1 MNQRIHFIGIGGT
14 GMGPLAKIF
23 LEMGWQ
29 VSGSDLKMSET
40 TEYLER
46 LGARISLGHKA
57 EHIDGAA
64 HVVFLPPFPKI
75 ILNTQRPWN
84 AICTYT
90 TGRSWWRSCSTT
102 AAELLSAAPTVSPQP
117 RP

>member
-64 HVVFLPPFPKI
+64 HVVFSSAIPKDNPEYAAA
-75 ILNTQRPWN
+75 LERNLH
-84 AICTYT
+84 YT

>member
-57 EHIDGAA
+57 E
-64 HVVFLPPFPKI
+64 
-75 ILNTQRPWN
+75 
-84 AICTYT
+84 
-90 TGRSWWRSCSTT
+90 
-102 AAELLSAAPTVSPQP
+102 
-117 RP
+117 